1 MNEGNDRMGQKN
13 LSNIG
18 RRLTLVLGAER
29 VNGLGR
35 AVRFCQRERIIT
47 PYRLALSLVASCAT
61 MRVQTLA
68 DVHRTFNALFATTVA
83 YKPFHNQLAKSR
95 FGEFMRELVALM
107 LEHWVMRTLR
117 AAPGGAFAEFER
129 VVIQDG
135 SSFALKQTLAGVYPG
150 RFKHKGPAAV
160 ELHVSLDW
168 LSESVSRVA
177 LTPDTFAERAELP
190 EAASLRGALLLA
202 DRGYFDIKYLKSLLD
217 NEAHFVIRGYVSMN
231 PTVLR
236 AYDEAGRVL
245 RGYTEQ
251 PLQSVR
257 KPKRKMLDL
266 DVLWMHRG
274 EPVCVR
280 VVVSWNAKKKQYRY
294 LVTNLS
300 RERYSVVQITH
311 AYRLRWQ
318 VELLFK
324 EWKSYANLHAFDTNN
339 ASIAEGMI
347 WAAIGAALLKR
358 LLAHATQHIHGVEIS
373 TRKVAMCAHHVLTNI
388 FEVLAAERPR
398 RLRRVLTAALDYL
411 ARNALRAHPKR
422 DRRSGRLST
431 GFEPVF
437 GCP

>member
-1 MNEGNDRMGQKN
+1 MGEGNNRMGREN

-18 RRLTLVLGAER
+18 RRLTRVLSAER

-47 PYRLALSLVASCAT
+47 LYRLALSLLASCAT

-68 DVHRTFNALFATTVA
+68 DVHRNVSALFSSTVA

-107 LEHWVMRTLR
+107 LEHWVMRVLR

-135 SSFALKQTLAGVYPG
+135 SSFAAKQTLAGVYPG
-150 RFKHKGPAAV
+150 RFRQKGPAAV

-177 LTPDTFAERAELP
+177 LTPDTSPERPELP

-202 DRGYFDIKYLKSLLD
+202 DRGYFDVKHLKSLLD
-217 NEAHFVIRGYVSMN
+217 SDAHFVIRGYVSMN
-231 PTVLR
+231 LIVLR
-236 AYDEAGRVL
+236 AYDEAGNGL

-266 DVLWMHRG
+266 DV
-274 EPVCVR
+274 
-280 VVVSWNAKKKQYRY
+280 SWND
-294 LVTNLS
+294 
-300 RERYSVVQITH
+300 
-311 AYRLRWQ
+311 RLP
-318 VELLFK
+318 F
-324 EWKSYANLHAFDTNN
+324 
-339 ASIAEGMI
+339 
-347 WAAIGAALLKR
+347 AAP
-358 LLAHATQHIHGVEIS
+358 
-373 TRKVAMCAHHVLTNI
+373 LT
-388 FEVLAAERPR
+388 
-398 RLRRVLTAALDYL
+398 
-411 ARNALRAHPKR
+411 
-422 DRRSGRLST
+422 
-431 GFEPVF
+431 
-437 GCP
+437 